1 MRREGREGRK
11 EKNEFREVEWKDKEI
26 RENVENCQRK

>member
-11 EKNEFREVEWKDKEI
+11 EEFREVEWKDKEI
-26 RENVENCQRK
+26 RENVENCQRR